1 MCIRDRY
8 NHDVGSY
15 HYNFATGQELSNPEM
30 LAHLGYTDDA
40 KVCLLYTSGSCMV

>member
-1 MCIRDRY
+1 MY

-30 LAHLGYTDDA
+30 LAHLGYTDDDQGDA
-40 KVCLLYTSGSCMV
+40 RAGTRSSAAF